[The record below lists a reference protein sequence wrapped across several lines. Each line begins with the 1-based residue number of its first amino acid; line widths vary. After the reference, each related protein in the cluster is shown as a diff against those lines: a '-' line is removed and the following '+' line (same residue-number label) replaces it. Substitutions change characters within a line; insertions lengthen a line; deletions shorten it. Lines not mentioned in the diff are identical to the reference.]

1 MTKTTKGG
9 IVQSHSHSHNCEEI
23 KESQSNSS
31 VLFDDN
37 MPQQQDNEKE

>member
-1 MTKTTKGG
+1 MTETINGV
-9 IVQSHSHSHNCEEI
+9 IVRPPHPHNCEEI